1 MMVMEEKKTEKRV
14 ETVQDETVIK
24 ECFVMMPFGDPTGY
38 QKDHFKRVFDYLIK
52 PACEKAGFKAKRVD
66 ENAKTGI
73 IMLEILDMIVESDIA
88 VCDMSSRNPNVFY
101 ELGLRQA
108 FDKKCVLI
116 KDERTDYPFDV
127 NMLRTVDYDSSL
139 RIDLIQ
145 EKVEDLAL
153 AIKETAENTS
163 SDGNSLVQLLSIK
176 KPAKI
181 NELEEMD
188 NSMAIVLN
196 AIHTLS
202 SKIDGIKKPS
212 SQNKLGPLFLPNN
225 EMVYVGEKL
234 YKKSDDFIN
243 DEFGIIKSFTEKEVI
258 VEQTNG
264 VLTSLP
270 LSEASIWEGL
280 TKDEI

>member
-1 MMVMEEKKTEKRV
+1 MEEKKTEKRV
-14 ETVQDETVIK
+14 ETVQDEKVIK
-24 ECFVMMPFGDPTGY
+24 ECFVMMPFSDPTGY

-202 SKIDGIKKPS
+202 SKIDGIKKTS
-212 SQNKLGPLFLPNN
+212 SQNKLGPLFLPNS

>member
-1 MMVMEEKKTEKRV
+1 MANNKKETPDTSTQEEK
-14 ETVQDETVIK
+14 VIK
-24 ECFVMMPFGDPTGY
+24 ECFVMMPFSEPAGY
-38 QKDHFKRVFDYLIK
+38 QKDHFKRVFDFLIK

-66 ENAKTGI
+66 ENSKTGI
-73 IMLEILDMIVESDIA
+73 IMLEILDMLVECDIA
-88 VCDMSSRNPNVFY
+88 ICDMSSRNPNVFY

-116 KDERTDYPFDV
+116 KDEKTDYPFDV

-153 AIKETAENTS
+153 AIKETADNTS
-163 SDGNSLVQLLSIK
+163 PDGNSLVHLLSIK

-181 NELEEMD
+181 NELVEMD

-196 AIHTLS
+196 AIQSLS
-202 SKIDGIKKPS
+202 SKIDAVKKPPV
-212 SQNKLGPLFLPNN
+212 QNKFGPLTLPNK
-225 EMVYVGEKL
+225 EVVYVGERL
-234 YKKSDDFIN
+234 YTKGDDFIN
-243 DEFGIIKSFTEKEVI
+243 DEFGIIRSFSEKEVI

-270 LSEASIWEGL
+270 LSESNLWEGL
-280 TKDEI
+280 TKEVV

>member
-1 MMVMEEKKTEKRV
+1 MIMEENKIETQVDAIQDKR
-14 ETVQDETVIK
+14 VIK
-24 ECFVMMPFGDPTGY
+24 ECFVMMPFSDPTGY

-73 IMLEILDMIVESDIA
+73 IMLEILEMIVECDIA
-88 VCDMSSRNPNVFY
+88 ICDMSSRNPNVFY

-127 NMLRTVDYDSSL
+127 NMLRTVEYDSSL

-153 AIKETAENTS
+153 TIKETADNIS

-196 AIHTLS
+196 AIQSLS
-202 SKIDGIKKPS
+202 SKIDSIKKTS
-212 SQNKLGPLFLPNN
+212 SQIKPGPFTLPNN
-225 EMVYVGEKL
+225 EMVYMGEKL

-243 DEFGIIKSFTEKEVI
+243 DEFGVIKSFTEKEVI

-270 LSEASIWEGL
+270 LSEVSLWESL
-280 TKDEI
+280 TREEI